1 MSRLAGWGGTVP
13 AASVPVTVTVC
24 RPGADTILPAQAAWR
39 RAPCFLSL
47 ASMRALPAFL
57 NAVGAA
63 PGGDGPSG
71 TASCPGRGPRMVSRA
86 GRGLGARAPDPALGL
101 VDLSGRVQV
110 ETGQHA
116 QRRGVLV
123 RGADGS
129 QGVGHGAGGAGDHG
143 RVLRVG
149 LGAARCQ
156 VGDAA
161 LRSARAGG
169 PRRRPCPGPPP
180 RPGPRWWRAGP
191 PPPEGDRGRPAS
203 RTGRADAPRRLA
215 GPCRRPSCRPWS
227 GPWPSGESC
236 RRPVPT
242 KTSMSSISIFLGRV
256 QWFV

>member
-24 RPGADTILPAQAAWR
+24 RPRADTILPAQAAWR

-63 PGGDGPSG
+63 PGGDDLQDGVV
-71 TASCPGRGPRMVSRA
+71 PRPRSQDGLQGGVD
-86 GRGLGARAPDPALGL
+86 LGARAPDPVGGL
-101 VDLSGRVQV
+101 VDLSGQVQV

-161 LRSARAGG
+161 HRSARAGG

-242 KTSMSSISIFLGRV
+242 KTSMSSISIFLPPPA
-256 QWFV
+256 